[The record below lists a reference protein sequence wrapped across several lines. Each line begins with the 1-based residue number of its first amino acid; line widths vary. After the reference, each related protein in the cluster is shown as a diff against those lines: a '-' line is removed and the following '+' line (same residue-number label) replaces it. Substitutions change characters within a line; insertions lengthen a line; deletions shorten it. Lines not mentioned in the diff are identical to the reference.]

1 MNELNSQG
9 APATRTIEIW
19 FDFAS
24 NYSWGDDRLDDALD
38 RCAELSR

>member
-1 MNELNSQG
+1 MNTPITTG
-9 APATRTIEIW
+9 AAAPGKVEFW